1 MEAMDSMLTGREQE
15 IKRIAIEVQIRV
27 IIQLITLMGML
38 RFGWKKK
45 EKQRMKQLDRNEIDT
60 EDAQVAVNII
70 KVVHVMG

>member
-45 EKQRMKQLDRNEIDT
+45 EKQRKKQLDGNEIDA
-60 EDAQVAVNII
+60 EDAQVAVNN
-70 KVVHVMG
+70 KLVHVMG

>member
-1 MEAMDSMLTGREQE
+1 MEAIDSMLTGREQD

-60 EDAQVAVNII
+60 EDAQVAVNN
-70 KVVHVMG
+70 KLVRVMG

>member
-1 MEAMDSMLTGREQE
+1 MEAIDSMLTGREQE

-60 EDAQVAVNII
+60 EDAQVAVNI
-70 KVVHVMG
+70 KLVHVMG